1 MEVPTKESKKMFRRL
16 IAVCAVFLLS
26 SACLAQQKPAPAAP
40 DATPAATPAAAPQ
53 PQGPRKRVAVMSFEY
68 GTVMSA
74 VQAIFGTNQDV
85 GRGISDLL
93 VMKLVNDG
101 KYSVIERAALE
112 KVLGEQNFSN
122 SNRADSSTAA
132 KIGKVLGVDM
142 IIIGSITQFGR
153 DDKKTTVGGGGFG
166 LGKIGLGGVQSRN
179 SKAVVAV
186 TARMVDTSTA
196 EILAVAEGNG
206 ESARGG
212 TSLVGAGAGSSGGG
226 GGAFDM
232 SSSNFGA
239 TILGEAVHKA
249 VDSLGQQL
257 DDKAAAMPTH
267 KVEISG
273 LVADVSGNSLV
284 LNVGS
289 KSGVRVGDILQI
301 SRVVRTV
308 KDPATGK
315 VIKSITNKMGD
326 AKVTEVDENSAT
338 VIFTG
343 AGVAMVGDAVSNQ

>member
-1 MEVPTKESKKMFRRL
+1 
-16 IAVCAVFLLS
+16 
-26 SACLAQQKPAPAAP
+26 
-40 DATPAATPAAAPQ
+40 
-53 PQGPRKRVAVMSFEY
+53 VAVMSFEY
-68 GTVMSA
+68 GTVMSS

-186 TARMVDTSTA
+186 TARMIDTSTA

-257 DDKAAAMPTH
+257 DDKAAAMPAR

-289 KSGVRVGDILQI
+289 RSGVRIGDVLQI

-315 VIKSITNKMGD
+315 VIKSITNKIGD
-326 AKVTEVDENSAT
+326 GKVTEVDENSST

-343 AGVAMVGDAVSNQ
+343 AGVAKVGDAVSNQ

>member
-1 MEVPTKESKKMFRRL
+1 
-16 IAVCAVFLLS
+16 
-26 SACLAQQKPAPAAP
+26 
-40 DATPAATPAAAPQ
+40 
-53 PQGPRKRVAVMSFEY
+53 VAVMSFEY
-68 GTVMSA
+68 GTVMSS

-186 TARMVDTSTA
+186 TARMIDTSTA
-196 EILAVAEGNG
+196 EILAVAEGAG

-212 TSLVGAGAGSSGGG
+212 TSLVGAGAGGGAGG

-267 KVEISG
+267 KIEISG
-273 LVADVSGNSLV
+273 LVADVAGNSLV

-289 KSGVRVGDILQI
+289 KSGVKVGDVLQI

-315 VIKSITNKMGD
+315 VIKSITNKIGD
-326 AKVTEVDENSAT
+326 GKVTEVDENSAT

-343 AGVAMVGDAVSNQ
+343 SGVAKVGDAVSN

>member
-1 MEVPTKESKKMFRRL
+1 MSRRL
-16 IAVCAVFLLS
+16 IALCVLFLLS
-26 SACLAQQKPAPAAP
+26 SACLAQQKPAPAAV
-40 DATPAATPAAAPQ
+40 PASAPAAAPAVAP
-53 PQGPRKRVAVMSFEY
+53 PQGPKKRVAVMSFDY
-68 GTVMSA
+68 GTVMSS
-74 VQAIFGTNQDV
+74 VQAVFGTNQDV

-132 KIGKVLGVDM
+132 KIGKVLGVDV

-179 SKAVVAV
+179 AKAVVAV
-186 TARMVDTSTA
+186 TARMIDTSTG

-212 TSLVGAGAGSSGGG
+212 TSLVGGGAGSSGGG

-273 LVADVSGNSLV
+273 LVADVSGNSLI

-289 KSGVRVGDILQI
+289 KSGVKVGDVLQI

-315 VIKSITNKMGD
+315 VIKSITNKIGD

-343 AGVAMVGDAVSNQ
+343 AEVAKVGDAVSNQ

>member
-1 MEVPTKESKKMFRRL
+1 MSRRF

-26 SACLAQQKPAPAAP
+26 SACLAQEKPAPAAP
-40 DATPAATPAAAPQ
+40 AATPAVTPAAA
-53 PQGPRKRVAVMSFEY
+53 QGPKRRVAVMSFEY
-68 GTVMSA
+68 GTVMSS

-186 TARMVDTSTA
+186 TARMIDTSTA

-212 TSLVGAGAGSSGGG
+212 TTLVGGGAGGGGGG

-289 KSGVRVGDILQI
+289 KSGVRVGDVLQI

-315 VIKSITNKMGD
+315 VIKSITNKIGD
-326 AKVTEVDENSAT
+326 GKVTEVDENSAT

-343 AGVAMVGDAVSNQ
+343 DGVAKVGDAVSNQ